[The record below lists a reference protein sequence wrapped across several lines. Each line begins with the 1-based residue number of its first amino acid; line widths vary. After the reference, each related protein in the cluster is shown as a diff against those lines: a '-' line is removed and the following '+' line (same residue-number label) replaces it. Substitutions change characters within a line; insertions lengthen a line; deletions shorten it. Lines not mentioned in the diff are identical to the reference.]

1 MAGDAYREA
10 GVDIEAGYAVVK
22 GIKEH
27 VKRTRRPEVMGGLGG
42 FGGLFALGDKY
53 RDPVLVS
60 GTDGVGTKLLVAQK
74 MGQHTTIGIDLVAM
88 CANDVLTTGAEP
100 LFFLDYFATGKLT
113 PEVTVEVVAGI
124 AEGCVQAGCALV
136 GGETAEMPGM
146 YGPGHYDL
154 AGFCVGVVERE
165 RLLNP
170 DNVRPGDA
178 LIGVPSSGL
187 HSNGFS
193 LVRRL
198 VDELDWSEPHGLG
211 EPLGD
216 ALLRPTRIYAPEVK
230 ALLDGFDVR
239 ALVHITGG
247 GFHENIPR
255 ALPQG
260 CQALLNRGT
269 WQVPPIFELVRRLG
283 GLSDRDMEDTFN
295 CGLGL
300 MAVVPSEQ
308 AEQAAAA
315 VGGAVVG
322 QVRDDLDSP
331 VVLR

>member
-1 MAGDAYREA
+1 MAGDAYKEA
-10 GVDIEAGYAVVK
+10 GVDIEAGYAVVQ
-22 GIKEH
+22 GIKAH
-27 VKRTRRPEVMGGLGG
+27 VRRTRRPEVIGGLGG

-60 GTDGVGTKLLVAQK
+60 GTDGVGTKLLVAQRL
-74 MGQHTTIGIDLVAM
+74 GRHQTIGIDLVAM
-88 CANDVLTTGAEP
+88 CVNDVLTTGAEP
-100 LFFLDYFATGKLT
+100 LFFLDYFATGKLS

-154 AGFCVGVVERE
+154 AGFCVGVVERDG
-165 RLLNP
+165 LINP
-170 DNVRPGDA
+170 ADVQPGDA
-178 LIGVPSSGL
+178 VIGVPSSGL

-198 VDELDWSEPHGLG
+198 VDDLDWAEAHGLG

-216 ALLRPTRIYAPEVK
+216 ALLRPTRIYAPEVR
-230 ALLDGFDVR
+230 ALRQEVSVH

-255 ALPQG
+255 ALPEGAQVE
-260 CQALLNRGT
+260 LDRGS
-269 WQVPPIFELVRRLG
+269 WAVPPIFDLLRRLG
-283 GLSDRDMEDTFN
+283 DLSDKDMEDTFN
-295 CGLGL
+295 SGVGLI
-300 MAVVPSEQ
+300 AFVPQ
-308 AEQAAAA
+308 AQAAQAA
-315 VGGAVVG
+315 QASGGTVIG
-322 QVRDDLDSP
+322 RVRTDLDQP

>member
-1 MAGDAYREA
+1 VAGDAYRGA
-10 GVDIEAGYAVVK
+10 GVDIEAGYAVVQ
-22 GIKEH
+22 GIAKH
-27 VKRTRRPEVMGGLGG
+27 VQRTRRPEVMGGLGG

-74 MGQHTTIGIDLVAM
+74 LGRHRTIGIDLVAM

-100 LFFLDYFATGKLT
+100 LFFLDYFATGKLS

-124 AEGCVQAGCALV
+124 ADGCVQAGCALV

-165 RLLNP
+165 GLL
-170 DNVRPGDA
+170 DRGDVCPGDA
-178 LIGVPSSGL
+178 LVGVPSSGL

-198 VDELDWSEPHGLG
+198 VDGLDWAEDHGLE

-230 ALLDGFDVR
+230 TLIQGFEVR
-239 ALVHITGG
+239 SLVHITGG

-255 ALPQG
+255 ALPEG
-260 CQALLNRGT
+260 CQAELDRGS
-269 WQVPPIFELVRRLG
+269 WSVPPIFGLIQRLG
-283 GLSDRDMEDTFN
+283 GLGARDMEDTFN
-295 CGLGL
+295 NGVGLI
-300 MAVVPSEQ
+300 AVVPQ
-308 AEQAAAA
+308 AEAAAAAAA
-315 VGGAVVG
+315 VAGTVIGR
-322 QVRDDLDSP
+322 VRTDLDES

>member
-1 MAGDAYREA
+1 MAGDAYRDA
-10 GVDIEAGYAVVK
+10 GVDIEAGYAVVE

-74 MGQHTTIGIDLVAM
+74 LGRHQTIGIDLVAM

-100 LFFLDYFATGKLT
+100 LFFLDYFATGKLS

-165 RLLNP
+165 MLLDP
-170 DNVRPGDA
+170 ANVQPSDA

-198 VDELDWSEPHGLG
+198 VDDLDWSESHGLG

-216 ALLRPTRIYAPEVK
+216 ALVRPTRIYAQEVK
-230 ALLDGFDVR
+230 ALLDGFSVR

-260 CQALLNRGT
+260 CQAVLDRGT
-269 WQVPPIFELVRRLG
+269 WEVPPIFDLIGRLG
-283 GLSDRDMEDTFN
+283 GLSDKDMEDTFN
-295 CGLGL
+295 CGVGL
-300 MAVVPSEQ
+300 IAVVPE
-308 AEQAAAA
+308 AEAKEAAAA
-315 VGGAVVG
+315 VGGAVIGKVCT
-322 QVRDDLDSP
+322 DLNAP